1 MNLMR
6 ATVAFSIAML
16 GLLALAPVPAAA
28 TPITYDFSG
37 TFEHGPAGDPTNITI
52 TGQFTLDAV
61 SQTITAFDFHTP
73 SGDVTP
79 TNWISQIFS
88 FTPAVSPA
96 DNFVLLSFFNGDGT
110 LALVFRTTLG
120 AFDGSTFYTGLVD
133 TDGGGTGSGFECRYT
148 GPICSPYFG
157 SPFVGGA
164 AAPHTDPP
172 PSTVP
177 EPTALALVAT
187 GLVALAH
194 RRRL

>member
-16 GLLALAPVPAAA
+16 GLLALTPAPAAA

-37 TFEHGPAGDPTNITI
+37 TFEHGPTGDPTNITI
-52 TGQFTLDAV
+52 TGHFTLDAAT
-61 SQTITAFDFHTP
+61 QTITVFDFHTP
-73 SGDVTP
+73 AGDVTP
-79 TNWISQIFS
+79 TNWFSQIFE

-96 DNFVLLSFFNGDGT
+96 DNFVLLAFFNGDGT

-120 AFDGSTFYTGLVD
+120 AFDGSTFYTGLVE

-157 SPFVGGA
+157 SPFVSGA

-177 EPTALALVAT
+177 EPTTMVLVAS
-187 GLVALAH
+187 GLVALVH